1 MQKVKISKRVGR
13 QLYRSSPTILT
24 VVASVG
30 VVTTTIMAVR
40 ATPKAIKILKEA
52 ELEKGEDLSKLEIIR
67 AAGPIYIPSVLL
79 GVSTIACIFGANALN
94 QKKQAS
100 LMSAYAMLNE
110 SYKQYRKAAKTV
122 YGEDADDK
130 IHAEMAKDAMVSTYD
145 WGYQVYNMDMDS
157 DSERL
162 LKTSIKKHSPEI
174 LTGIGIAGMITTTVM
189 AVRAT
194 PKALILIE
202 ERKEEIGVNQ
212 LEAVDLIK
220 TTWMCYV
227 PAALTGTLSIAC
239 LIGASSVNV
248 RRNAA
253 LATAYTL
260 SESALKDYQEK
271 VIEMF
276 GEKKNE
282 AVKDAIAKDKVEKNP
297 VVTREVIITEKGN
310 TLCYDAVSGRYFK
323 GDIEKIKKAECELN
337 RQMRDEMYISL
348 NDFYYEIGLD
358 NIKLGDELGWNIDD
372 GYIDLSFSS
381 QLASDGTP
389 CLVIDY
395 TIAPRYD
402 FRNLR

>member
-1 MQKVKISKRVGR
+1 MK
-13 QLYRSSPTILT
+13 
-24 VVASVG
+24 
-30 VVTTTIMAVR
+30 
-40 ATPKAIKILKEA
+40 KE
-52 ELEKGEDLSKLEIIR
+52 LSKSFL
-67 AAGPIYIPSVLL
+67 
-79 GVSTIACIFGANALN
+79 
-94 QKKQAS
+94 
-100 LMSAYAMLNE
+100 
-110 SYKQYRKAAKTV
+110 
-122 YGEDADDK
+122 
-130 IHAEMAKDAMVSTYD
+130 
-145 WGYQVYNMDMDS
+145 
-157 DSERL
+157 L

-381 QLASDGTP
+381 QLAGDGTP